1 MNALFLTFWGKK
13 YVNFF
18 LNLYLPSL
26 NENLKFIKKN
36 KKKYVLEIWTL
47 TKDKNYIKNNKLFK
61 TINKKIKCNFKSID
75 FILKQGKLNNL
86 SKYEIHETICY
97 IFKTSQSLKYEYL
110 WFFYPDQFF
119 SNKFILNISNLNL
132 QKKADLILMPSLSC
146 NKKKI
151 DELFKQKKIFKS
163 NFRKIYF
170 NTLDK
175 SNKYVDIKNID
186 KYQFLKIIDVY
197 NNSLIIKSLH
207 THPLIIKTKDN
218 FQGLRYPFY
227 PSHDEGISSFFK
239 KKNTY
244 IVKNLKSGIL
254 ASTAQTTTAP
264 IKLNNSL
271 KTSIISGIFQFNE
284 FHLKNSKQTFVDGNL
299 NSKKLKEKINK
310 VNKKI
315 DLLRDG
321 YINII
326 KNLNNYPNVNENKLF
341 KKIDYP
347 DLIDKIIDFEIKV
360 KKFYNQKLIN
370 YNKIIFDN
378 FLKYSKSKIYKKRI
392 SFKEFCTKFLSIKN
406 QKDLK
411 YLNYLNK
418 FYFK

>member
-1 MNALFLTFWGKK
+1 MTKEFQVFL
-13 YVNFF
+13 
-18 LNLYLPSL
+18 
-26 NENLKFIKKN
+26 
-36 KKKYVLEIWTL
+36 
-47 TKDKNYIKNNKLFK
+47 
-61 TINKKIKCNFKSID
+61 
-75 FILKQGKLNNL
+75 
-86 SKYEIHETICY
+86 
-97 IFKTSQSLKYEYL
+97 
-110 WFFYPDQFF
+110 
-119 SNKFILNISNLNL
+119 
-132 QKKADLILMPSLSC
+132 
-146 NKKKI
+146 
-151 DELFKQKKIFKS
+151 
-163 NFRKIYF
+163 
-170 NTLDK
+170 
-175 SNKYVDIKNID
+175 
-186 KYQFLKIIDVY
+186 
-197 NNSLIIKSLH
+197 
-207 THPLIIKTKDN
+207 
-218 FQGLRYPFY
+218 
-227 PSHDEGISSFFK
+227 K

-392 SFKEFCTKFLSIKN
+392 SFKEFCKKFFSINN